1 MARVIQVALG
11 STESSFTFKPVDRAA
26 LYGKRRRVALDGV
39 GEPCTRASLLDDGSM
54 ILKSGMTG
62 QGYFLDDGSF
72 IKQSE
77 LEGFGQSGEPIEKV
91 PSTLGN
97 TQELVGPIDESEVLD
112 LRVSTIYALEAE
124 SLAPDL
130 AESLGRGDIY
140 KFAFNYRDD
149 YRAETGVLLSNDE
162 GYFALIGLPT
172 VYMWSRLSLITEL
185 PASDEDTDDELDFE
199 MF

>member
-11 STESSFTFKPVDRAA
+11 SNESRFAFKPVDRTA
-26 LYGKRRRVALDGV
+26 LYGKRRRVALDEA
-39 GEPCTRASLLDDGSM
+39 GEPCARASLLDDGSM

-62 QGYFLDDGSF
+62 QGYFLEDGSF

-77 LEGFGQSGEPIEKV
+77 LEGFDDSGKPIEKV

-97 TQELVGPIDESEVLD
+97 AQELVGPMDASEVLD
-112 LRVSTIYALEAE
+112 LRVATIYSLETE
-124 SLAPDL
+124 QLAPDL
-130 AESLGRGDIY
+130 AESLKRGDIY

-149 YRAETGVLLSNDE
+149 YRAETGILLSNDE

-172 VYMWSRLSLITEL
+172 AYMWSQLSLVTEL